1 VQKGW
6 SFFFGAVLLA
16 ELVSLVISPAMGW
29 WLPENISTYGGS
41 VDLLFYVI
49 LGFTGFFFIL
59 TEAILVY
66 NMYAFAYRE
75 GHRAQYV
82 EGNHRLE
89 LAWTIVPAAILLYIA
104 YVQIETWA
112 EIKYQS
118 RTPTPDQVVT
128 VTAHQWEWR
137 MRYFPGEEKKQ
148 KDDKTPEGDKA
159 PEKVYQHRPMMD
171 GNYDDGHARAWG
183 AGDGE
188 FDDLHGVNE
197 LHTWK
202 GANVKIFL
210 KTRDVIHSFFLPNLR
225 LKQDALPGKTIPM
238 WFNATEAN
246 VEYIPGRGLIFLNSG
261 GLVGRDEPTRKD
273 REFEITCAELC
284 GGFHYRMRGQLYVHK
299 DKESYEAWLAEAHKQ
314 QRSRQPEKRE
324 PVASAGAQ

>member
-1 VQKGW
+1 MQKGW

-16 ELVSLVISPAMGW
+16 ELVLLIVSPAMGW

-49 LGFTGFFFIL
+49 LGFTGFFFVL
-59 TEAILVY
+59 TEAVLVY

-75 GHRAQYV
+75 GHRSQYV
-82 EGNHRLE
+82 EGNNRLE

-104 YVQIETWA
+104 FVQIETWA

-118 RTPTPDQVVT
+118 RTPQPDQVVT

-137 MRYFPGEEKKQ
+137 MRYYGA
-148 KDDKTPEGDKA
+148 KDDDQKNYP
-159 PEKVYQHRPMMD
+159 HRPMKND
-171 GNYDDGHARAWG
+171 KYDDGHARSWAN
-183 AGDGE
+183 DGE
-188 FDDLHGVNE
+188 FDDYHGANE

-246 VEYIPGRGLIFLNSG
+246 VEYVPGRGLLYLHSG
-261 GLVGRDEPTRKD
+261 GRVGRDEPARNDK
-273 REFEITCAELC
+273 EFEITCAELC
-284 GGFHYRMRGQLYVHK
+284 GGFHYRMRGNLYVHK
-299 DKESYEAWLAEAHKQ
+299 DKASYEAWLADAHKQ
-314 QRSRQPEKRE
+314 QRSRQPEQRE
-324 PVASAGAQ
+324 PVASAQ

>member
-6 SFFFGAVLLA
+6 SFLFGAVLLA
-16 ELVSLVISPAMGW
+16 ELVLLIVSPAMGW

-49 LGFTGFFFIL
+49 LGFTGFFFVL
-59 TEAILVY
+59 TEAVLVY

-82 EGNHRLE
+82 EGNNRLE

-104 YVQIETWA
+104 FVQIETWA

-118 RTPTPDQVVT
+118 RTPPPDQVVQ

-137 MRYFPGEEKKQ
+137 MRYYGGQDDDKKYLHRPV
-148 KDDKTPEGDKA
+148 KDDK
-159 PEKVYQHRPMMD
+159 
-171 GNYDDGHARAWG
+171 YDDAHARTWAV
-183 AGDGE
+183 DGE
-188 FDDLHGVNE
+188 FDDYHGVNE

-202 GANVKIFL
+202 GANVKLFL
-210 KTRDVIHSFFLPNLR
+210 KTRDVIHSFFQPNLR

-246 VEYIPGRGLIFLNSG
+246 VEFVPGRGLRYLRSG
-261 GLVGRDEPTRKD
+261 GLVGRDEPTRNDK
-273 REFEITCAELC
+273 EFEITCAELC
-284 GGFHYRMRGQLYVHK
+284 GGFHYRMRGHLYVHK
-299 DKESYEAWLAEAHKQ
+299 DKESYEAWLADAHKQ
-314 QRSRQPEKRE
+314 QRSRQPEQRE
-324 PVASAGAQ
+324 PVASAQ

>member
-1 VQKGW
+1 MQFRSVAVQKGW
-6 SFFFGAVLLA
+6 SFFFGAILLA
-16 ELVSLVISPAMGW
+16 ELVLLIISPAMGW

-49 LGFTGFFFIL
+49 LGFTGFFFVL
-59 TEAILVY
+59 TEAILIY

-75 GHRAQYV
+75 DHRAQYV
-82 EGNHRLE
+82 EGNNRLE

-104 YVQIETWA
+104 FVQIETWA

-118 RTPTPDQVVT
+118 RTPQPDQIVG

-137 MRYFPGEEKKQ
+137 MRYFGEQDDKK
-148 KDDKTPEGDKA
+148 KDDKSYLLRPAKA
-159 PEKVYQHRPMMD
+159 D
-171 GNYDDGHARAWG
+171 GTYDDGRARAWG
-183 AGDGE
+183 NAESE
-188 FDDLHGVNE
+188 FDDIRGANE

-246 VEYIPGRGLIFLNSG
+246 VEYVRGKGDQPGRLVPLN
-261 GLVGRDEPTRKD
+261 DK
-273 REFEITCAELC
+273 EFEIACAELC
-284 GGFHYRMRGQLYVHK
+284 GGFHYRMRGHLYVHK
-299 DKESYEAWLAEAHKQ
+299 DEDSYRAWLADAHKQ
-314 QRSRQPEKRE
+314 QRSRQPEQRE
-324 PVASAGAQ
+324 PVASAGVP

>member
-1 VQKGW
+1 MQKGW

-16 ELVSLVISPAMGW
+16 ELVLLIISPAMGW

-82 EGNHRLE
+82 EGNNRLE

-104 YVQIETWA
+104 FAQIKTWE

-118 RTPTPDQVVT
+118 HMDNEKEHPTAQVVQ

-137 MRYFPGEEKKQ
+137 MRYYGAK
-148 KDDKTPEGDKA
+148 EGDK
-159 PEKVYQHRPMMD
+159 YLNRPMKGD
-171 GNYDDGHARAWG
+171 GFDIARAKAW
-183 AGDGE
+183 ADSPE
-188 FDDLHGVNE
+188 FDDYHGVNE

-202 GANVKIFL
+202 GAKVRIYL

-238 WFNATEAN
+238 WFEATEAN
-246 VEYIPGRGLIFLNSG
+246 VEYAPGRGLRYLNSG
-261 GLVGRDEPTRKD
+261 GRVGRDEPTRNDK
-273 REFEITCAELC
+273 EFEITCAELC

>member
-16 ELVSLVISPAMGW
+16 ELVLLIISPAMGW

-49 LGFTGFFFIL
+49 LGFTGFFFVL
-59 TEAILVY
+59 TEAVLVY

-82 EGNHRLE
+82 EGNNRLE

-104 YVQIETWA
+104 FAQIKTWE

-118 RTPTPDQVVT
+118 HMDNEKEHPTAQVVQ

-137 MRYFPGEEKKQ
+137 MRYYGAK
-148 KDDKTPEGDKA
+148 EGDK
-159 PEKVYQHRPMMD
+159 YRNRPVTGD
-171 GNYDDGHARAWG
+171 GFDIARAKAW
-183 AGDGE
+183 ADSPD
-188 FDDLHGVNE
+188 FDDYHGINE

-202 GANVKIFL
+202 GAKVRIYL
-210 KTRDVIHSFFLPNLR
+210 KTRDVIHSFFMPNMR
-225 LKQDALPGKTIPM
+225 LKQDALPGRTIAI
-238 WFNATEAN
+238 WFRPIEAN
-246 VEYIPGRGLIFLNSG
+246 CKFDEATGTAVPLDAKTW
-261 GLVGRDEPTRKD
+261 RDSKNEW
-273 REFEITCAELC
+273 ELACAELC
-284 GGFHYRMRGQLYVHK
+284 GGGHYRMRGLLYVHETK
-299 DKESYEAWLAEAHKQ
+299 DDYLKWLKHAQDAA
-314 QRSRQPEKRE
+314 RSREPGTKGT
-324 PVASAGAQ
+324 PVAARD